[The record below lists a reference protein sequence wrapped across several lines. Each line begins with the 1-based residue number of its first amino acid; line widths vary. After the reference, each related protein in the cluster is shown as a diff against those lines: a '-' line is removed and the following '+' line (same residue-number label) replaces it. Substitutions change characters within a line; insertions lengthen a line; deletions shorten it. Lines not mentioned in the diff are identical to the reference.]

1 MNMVAEQ
8 ARFQHNMS
16 TFGMTHQELE
26 QLVESNEGR
35 IPLFVAGLL
44 SDIQELIVSSP
55 DSKTRS
61 ETIRKQLN
69 VAKYALFSIKIK
81 L

>member
-1 MNMVAEQ
+1 MNIAAEQ

-16 TFGMTHQELE
+16 TFGMTHRELE
-26 QLVESNEGR
+26 QLVESNEDR
-35 IPLFVAGLL
+35 IPMFVAGIL
-44 SDIQELIVSSP
+44 SDIQELIVSAP
-55 DSKTRS
+55 DSKIRS

-69 VAKYALFSIKIK
+69 VAKYALFNNIK